1 MRRKGETL
9 TEFLTAATVF
19 GMMMAGIFEFIAN
32 HTETL
37 ADIRNKD
44 ELMYHAQ
51 RFAAVSGDK
60 INTLANNYTCK
71 EGNTKYTLIDTK
83 TKLIVTILT
92 DAGDDV
98 TSMSIA
104 LK

>member
-19 GMMMAGIFEFIAN
+19 GLMMAGIFEFIAN

-37 ADIRNKD
+37 ADIRDKD

-51 RFAAVSGDK
+51 RFAAVSRDISGTTGVTRDK
-60 INTLANNYTCK
+60 K
-71 EGNTKYTLIDTK
+71 EGVSFDFANDKKTLT
-83 TKLIVTILT
+83 VSNSRSYLT
-92 DAGDDV
+92 F
-98 TSMSIA
+98 S
-104 LK
+104 LKP